1 MPPRTRFISPYA
13 DGTRT
18 QAAPA
23 SINRY
28 LAGSN
33 LDCRRLVQRP
43 TCRSPGGERTRTSR
57 PAAIGWSS

>member
-1 MPPRTRFISPYA
+1 MPPRIQFISPYA
-13 DGTRT
+13 DRTRA

-33 LDCRRLVQRP
+33 
-43 TCRSPGGERTRTSR
+43 
-57 PAAIGWSS
+57 

>member
-13 DGTRT
+13 DGTRA

-33 LDCRRLVQRP
+33 
-43 TCRSPGGERTRTSR
+43 
-57 PAAIGWSS
+57 